1 MDRRS
6 ILIIDR
12 DSSFRQNAGRFLT
25 ERGFTVCEAENAQ
38 AGLEEVYRSNPAFVL
53 MDLAMARSP
62 EFDLVDRVLSQ
73 PNSPGV
79 VCVAQDCRVPDVV
92 AAIKAGVLDVLER
105 PVDGEKLVR
114 ILDRA
119 AQNTADLA
127 PPQVSIP
134 AARALRLTRDP
145 KIDHLVVESDVM
157 RAVLARVERM
167 TNVEVLVLEAE
178 PGVGQEGVAKH
189 WHACGSRN
197 QGPFVRVASTI
208 EHGVTPEDALF
219 GASGV
224 PSAFAQAKGGVV
236 YIESLTALGVS
247 GQERLAKLLQG
258 LAAARVSGTT
268 VRWPPMVICVDRP
281 IAVDLEAGRIR
292 RDLVSALSQAVVRIP
307 PLRERKKDIPELIHR
322 TVNAIQTISGAPGV
336 HIDPVVIEALVKR
349 DWEGNVPELVAAVT
363 KAAAY
368 ADDSHLVLDL
378 TAKFD
383 EPPPPVV
390 VAPPPPPEPAQ
401 WSPTLDAEGQVQPY
415 DVYEAEIFR
424 FALEN
429 AGGCVSRAAELL
441 GVGRATMYRK
451 MRAYKIKV
459 PPVSERAISRSRRPK
474 KRRTPEAHATA
485 APIITP
491 HSPQDLAS

>member
-258 LAAARVSGTT
+258 L
-268 VRWPPMVICVDRP
+268 
-281 IAVDLEAGRIR
+281 
-292 RDLVSALSQAVVRIP
+292 
-307 PLRERKKDIPELIHR
+307 
-322 TVNAIQTISGAPGV
+322 
-336 HIDPVVIEALVKR
+336 
-349 DWEGNVPELVAAVT
+349 
-363 KAAAY
+363 
-368 ADDSHLVLDL
+368 
-378 TAKFD
+378 
-383 EPPPPVV
+383 
-390 VAPPPPPEPAQ
+390 
-401 WSPTLDAEGQVQPY
+401 
-415 DVYEAEIFR
+415 
-424 FALEN
+424 
-429 AGGCVSRAAELL
+429 
-441 GVGRATMYRK
+441 
-451 MRAYKIKV
+451 
-459 PPVSERAISRSRRPK
+459 
-474 KRRTPEAHATA
+474 
-485 APIITP
+485 
-491 HSPQDLAS
+491 